1 MSGLTVAPLCPQC
14 GEIMQ
19 EVPNGRT
26 GPFWGCPKYR
36 ETGCRGSAPMKL
48 PADRKPT
55 GVEPTGVEPTSILVF
70 DTETTGLGALAEI
83 VEIACWALD
92 AGTLRQLGAP
102 VSYLARPARPIPA
115 DATAIHGISD
125 AMVAQAAPPR
135 DAVVKVLEYARKY
148 GGANPA
154 WAAHNASY
162 DVWMVKRALGM
173 GSSLQP
179 DWPVYCTLEVARKAF
194 PKLANHKLDH
204 LGQRLGCHAGDAHR
218 ALGDVATTAG
228 VLRKTRKVWDD
239 FAWGPMN
246 LAGRI

>member
-1 MSGLTVAPLCPQC
+1 
-14 GEIMQ
+14 MQ

-55 GVEPTGVEPTSILVF
+55 GVEPTSLLVF

-92 AGTLRQLGAP
+92 AGTLQQLAPP

-115 DATAIHGISD
+115 DATAIHGIDD

-135 DAVVKVLEYARKY
+135 DAVVKVLEYARKH

-162 DVWMVKRALGM
+162 DVGMVKRALGM

-179 DWPVYCTLEVARKAF
+179 DWPVYCTLDVARKAF

-218 ALGDVATTAG
+218 ALGDVTTTAG